1 MLNPDKQHINLRL
14 DAHSVGL
21 DVPRDQEPNYRAA
34 AELLNKRYQYY
45 LKLRPNASAEQLW
58 MYTALE
64 VAVALQSDVRE
75 KSLVPVEKEKFIE
88 EGNAAV
94 RMMAEQEGLFLDP
107 VYTGKAFGGLIAM
120 AREGAF
126 TKEDNVLFLH
136 SGGAGG
142 LFAVD
147 F

>member
-34 AELLNKRYQYY
+34 AELWNKRYQYY

-75 KSLVPVEKEKFIE
+75 KSLVPVEKELKEI
-88 EGNAAV
+88 N
-94 RMMAEQEGLFLDP
+94 Q
-107 VYTGKAFGGLIAM
+107 LILK
-120 AREGAF
+120 
-126 TKEDNVLFLH
+126 TINQ
-136 SGGAGG
+136 
-142 LFAVD
+142 
-147 F
+147 